1 MTSQPLTKGLT
12 IVTGSKDVSS
22 LSNGSRTRLLLS
34 ELRVNGLHG
43 VYEEERTN
51 GNEFSIDVELEGDF
65 TKAIET
71 DRVENSVDIDQVAT
85 LVRDINRQNQ
95 FHLIESFAD
104 AIGRALLCRFPI
116 LSRVVVRVTKLTLV
130 RLESVRSSSAE
141 VAMHRP

>member
-1 MTSQPLTKGLT
+1 MTT
-12 IVTGSKDVSS
+12 VTGSEDVSS
-22 LSNGSRTRLLLS
+22 LSNDSRTRLLLN

-43 VYEEERTN
+43 VYEEERVA

-71 DRVENSVDIDQVAT
+71 DQIEDSVDIDQVAT

-104 AIGRALLCRFPI
+104 AICRALLIRFPI

-130 RLESVRSSSAE
+130 RLESVRSSTAE
-141 VAMHRP
+141 VSVHRP

>member
-1 MTSQPLTKGLT
+1 MTKGLT
-12 IVTGSKDVSS
+12 IVTGSEDVSS
-22 LSNGSRTRLLLS
+22 LGNGSRTRLLLS

-71 DRVENSVDIDQVAT
+71 DRVENSDDIDQVAT

-95 FHLIESFAD
+95 FYLIESFAD
-104 AIGRALLCRFPI
+104 AICRALLCRFPI

>member
-1 MTSQPLTKGLT
+1 MTKGLT
-12 IVTGSKDVSS
+12 IVTGSEDVSS
-22 LSNGSRTRLLLS
+22 LNNGSRTRLFIN
-34 ELRVNGLHG
+34 ELRVSGLHG
-43 VYEEERTN
+43 VYEEERTT

-71 DRVENSVDIDQVAT
+71 DRIEDSIDIDQVAT

-104 AIGRALLCRFPI
+104 AIGRALLRSFPI

-130 RLESVRSSSAE
+130 RLESVRSSTAE
-141 VAMHRP
+141 VSMHRQ